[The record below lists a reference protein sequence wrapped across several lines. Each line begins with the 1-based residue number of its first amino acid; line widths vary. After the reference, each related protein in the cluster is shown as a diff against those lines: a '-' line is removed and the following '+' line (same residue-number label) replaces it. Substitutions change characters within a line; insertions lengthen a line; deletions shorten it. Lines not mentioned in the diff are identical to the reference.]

1 MKEENSSLKSKSDE
15 VDTESGEGGS
25 AVRVKCFLEAE
36 ADEENED
43 EGRGGYFLGGWFFLL
58 GRGLN

>member
-36 ADEENED
+36 AYEENED
-43 EGRGGYFLGGWFFLL
+43 EGRGGYF
-58 GRGLN
+58 